1 MGHFEKFNKARQ
13 IDYIAEAKLKFEE
26 SLKPLTGQLLQL
38 FDKDDFENREV
49 AIKALAKRC
58 GRLYHIWIDELG
70 APEREAAG
78 LLAGEEWIKGLS
90 AHAYEAIKARNPSF
104 KG

>member
-49 AIKALAKRC
+49 AIKALAKKVRKVVSYMD
-58 GRLYHIWIDELG
+58 R
-70 APEREAAG
+70 R
-78 LLAGEEWIKGLS
+78 
-90 AHAYEAIKARNPSF
+90 ARST
-104 KG
+104 